1 MDYIIRD
8 AKPEDCVEIMRLI
21 TELAEYEKLPEQVQL
36 DAESLREDGFGTTNP
51 FYKCLVAELT
61 SGHKTKEGHTLVAYA
76 MYYFTYSTWLGRSI
90 YVEDIYVM
98 PECRAKGI
106 GHGLLQKI
114 AKIAVEQK
122 CKYLQLVVLDWNKL
136 ATEFYI
142 RRGCTDLT
150 TKEGWSLF
158 RFELDALNKL
168 AEGDD
173 RN

>member
-61 SGHKTKEGHTLVAYA
+61 SGHKTKE
-76 MYYFTYSTWLGRSI
+76 
-90 YVEDIYVM
+90 
-98 PECRAKGI
+98 AKGI